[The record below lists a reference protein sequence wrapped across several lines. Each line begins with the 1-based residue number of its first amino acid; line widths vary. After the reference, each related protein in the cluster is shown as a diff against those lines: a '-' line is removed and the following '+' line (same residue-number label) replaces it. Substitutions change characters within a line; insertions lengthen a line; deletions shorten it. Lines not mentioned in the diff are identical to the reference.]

1 MAFDRRRGN
10 MESNKDMSNLTL
22 EENNT
27 FDDVTSSQIDHFD
40 DVTCEI
46 KKIRLDEEKE
56 STLVVTENVP
66 SENVSNKVQMK
77 RNTAKCRRGRKITNP
92 LKCRECG
99 KIFTGTSNRRKH
111 ENNRVC
117 SASKARDNLTMCIV
131 SHTESINAHLVEVYK
146 DIAKHMKK
154 ALGRT
159 IFEQKK
165 NYLLEESL
173 QLMKRSWINEQ
184 YNILLS
190 LEAIEKIESMKL
202 DVNTNTD
209 NL

>member
-1 MAFDRRRGN
+1 
-10 MESNKDMSNLTL
+10 MESNQDMSNFPSEGNSTFGDV
-22 EENNT
+22 T
-27 FDDVTSSQIDHFD
+27 PSQIDAFDDVAR
-40 DVTCEI
+40 EI
-46 KKIRLDEEKE
+46 KKIRLEDEE
-56 STLVVTENVP
+56 STAGAAAAVDVP
-66 SENVSNKVQMK
+66 SEKVSIKIQMK
-77 RNTAKCRRGRKITNP
+77 RKTPKCRRGPKIKHP

-99 KIFTGTSNRRKH
+99 KIFTDTSNRRKH

-117 SASKARDNLTMCIV
+117 SASKARDNLTMCIG
-131 SHTESINAHLVEVYK
+131 SHSESIYAHLVEVYA
-146 DIAKHMKK
+146 DIAKQMKK

-159 IFEQKK
+159 IFERNK

-202 DVNTNTD
+202 NANMNID

>member
-1 MAFDRRRGN
+1 
-10 MESNKDMSNLTL
+10 MSNFPL

-27 FDDVTSSQIDHFD
+27 FDDVTPSQIDDFD
-40 DVTCEI
+40 DVAREI

-56 STLVVTENVP
+56 STLVVAENVP

-99 KIFTGTSNRRKH
+99 KIFTDTSNRRKH

-117 SASKARDNLTMCIV
+117 SASKARDNLTMCIG
-131 SHTESINAHLVEVYK
+131 SHSESIYAHLVEVYA

-159 IFEQKK
+159 IFERNK

-202 DVNTNTD
+202 NVNMNID

>member
-1 MAFDRRRGN
+1 
-10 MESNKDMSNLTL
+10 MSNLTL

-27 FDDVTSSQIDHFD
+27 FDDVTPSQIDNFD

-56 STLVVTENVP
+56 STLVVVTENVP
-66 SENVSNKVQMK
+66 SENDVSNKVQMK

-99 KIFTGTSNRRKH
+99 KIFTDTSNRRKH

-117 SASKARDNLTMCIV
+117 SASKARDNLIMCIG
-131 SHTESINAHLVEVYK
+131 SHSENINAHLVEVYK

-159 IFEQKK
+159 IFEQNK

-190 LEAIEKIESMKL
+190 LEAIEKIESMKFN
-202 DVNTNTD
+202 VNTNTD
-209 NL
+209 NF

>member
-1 MAFDRRRGN
+1 
-10 MESNKDMSNLTL
+10 MESNQDMSNFPL

-27 FDDVTSSQIDHFD
+27 FDDVTPSQVDDFD
-40 DVTCEI
+40 DVAREI

-56 STLVVTENVP
+56 STLVVAENVP

-99 KIFTGTSNRRKH
+99 KIFTDTSNRRKH

-117 SASKARDNLTMCIV
+117 SASKARDNLTMCIEA
-131 SHTESINAHLVEVYK
+131 HYESIYAHMTEVYA
-146 DIAKHMKK
+146 DIAKHMEK
-154 ALGRT
+154 ALGKPT
-159 IFEQKK
+159 FKK
-165 NYLLEESL
+165 NRNYLLDESL

-202 DVNTNTD
+202 NVNINID

>member
-1 MAFDRRRGN
+1 
-10 MESNKDMSNLTL
+10 MESNQDMSNFPL

-27 FDDVTSSQIDHFD
+27 FDDVTPSQVDDFD
-40 DVTCEI
+40 DVAHEI

-56 STLVVTENVP
+56 STLVVAENVP

-99 KIFTGTSNRRKH
+99 KIFTDTSNRRKH

-117 SASKARDNLTMCIV
+117 SASKARDNLTMCIEA
-131 SHTESINAHLVEVYK
+131 HYESIYAHLVEVYA

-159 IFEQKK
+159 IFEQNK

-202 DVNTNTD
+202 NVNMNID